1 MQPANRGS
9 GKLKNL
15 NEQLERH
22 EDIAATHELFKYLDD
37 ISRDMLL
44 AGQYTL
50 ILDEVLN
57 VIEQYDIRKDDL
69 QILKDSGCISIDQS
83 NGMVTWNE
91 DKKNYEDTQFDEVRR
106 LALNHNLICVHD
118 KMLVWRF
125 PPDIFQYF
133 ESVYILTYLF
143 EGSIMKYYFDF
154 YDIPYIKKSVYKE
167 DDKWIL
173 GPYHPAQTAKY
184 RKLIHI
190 YDGKL
195 NDNFTQV
202 KDSCLSSSWMRDA
215 AKKSSK
221 HHKDLMQ
228 IKNNVGNF
236 FRHIC
241 KAERNSILWTTLK
254 SVRNQLS
261 GKGYT
266 KAFLACNCRATNEF
280 AYASNLAY
288 VLNWYVHPAIIG
300 FLSRKNVKVD
310 QDKVALAEMLQWIW
324 RSQIRCAQPINV
336 YIPSKRM
343 RRLLLEW
350 LYGSNCDFKGRKI

>member
-1 MQPANRGS
+1 MKPERHFVQPLNKGS

-15 NEQLERH
+15 NEQLERR

-44 AGQYTL
+44 AGKYTL

-69 QILKDSGCISIDQS
+69 QILKDSGCISIDPAD
-83 NGMVTWNE
+83 GMVTWNE
-91 DKKNYEDTQFDEVRR
+91 DKKNYEDTQFEEVRR
-106 LALNHNLICVHD
+106 LALNHNLICIHD

-125 PPDIFQYF
+125 PPDIFRYF
-133 ESVYILTYLF
+133 EAVYILTYLF
-143 EGSIMKYYFDF
+143 EGSVMKYYLEF
-154 YDIPYIKKSVYKE
+154 YEIPFVKKSIYDE
-167 DDKWIL
+167 DDILTL
-173 GPYHPAQTAKY
+173 GPYRQAQTAKY
-184 RKLIHI
+184 RELIHI
-190 YDGKL
+190 YEGKL
-195 NDNFTQV
+195 NENFSQE

-221 HHKDLMQ
+221 RHKDLMQ

-241 KAERNSILWTTLK
+241 KGGRDSILWTTFK
-254 SVRNQLS
+254 SVQNPLS

-266 KAFLACNCRATNEF
+266 KAFLACNCRATNE
-280 AYASNLAY
+280 YAHTSNLAY

-310 QDKVALAEMLQWIW
+310 QDKIALAELLQWIW
-324 RSQIRCAQPINV
+324 RSQIRRGQPINI

-343 RRLLLEW
+343 RRLLTEW
-350 LYGSNCDFKGRKI
+350 LYGT